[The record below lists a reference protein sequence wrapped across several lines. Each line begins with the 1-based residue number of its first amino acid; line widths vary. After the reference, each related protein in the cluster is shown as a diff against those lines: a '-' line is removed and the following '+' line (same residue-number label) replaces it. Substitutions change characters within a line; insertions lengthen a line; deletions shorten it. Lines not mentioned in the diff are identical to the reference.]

1 MSENDVNWT
10 KPRQSFKIKKG
21 GSYKKSTDRKEIS
34 SSSRGSVTLPLS
46 KPAQPPGHNRRR
58 NPFSQH
64 NEEAQAEKRRKLST
78 NFLSQDSEFSVSSSD
93 SRDSGVGSSHSQS
106 GDLFPNS
113 FITGHNSGSNNTL
126 PQDESLKPLSLL
138 PMDWSLKNRAT
149 FTSPQSWLWGEH
161 LSTVEAAS
169 SVTGGVRCL
178 NIADGAHCLDTS
190 ASTQFHAACLYW
202 QHPSLPGLPLYPRFG
217 QTRVSKE
224 PLRFSPEMNR
234 FIFTEWINS
243 LQAVYQLVKARQ
255 CPFFYV
261 CHSSFTCL
269 FRAAGVGGSQQ
280 MMALLTPTT
289 SGIRAALRREDVE
302 YTMPLKN
309 VKEDSDQTAGQDT
322 VGKLDEEPSDILE
335 TLGIEANS
343 LPGFTQTVTKNMT
356 QTGVQLD
363 GKADSLVYVEGVEC
377 QSLLNYLLNA
387 KLNQDPGGVP
397 PTVLAPVAF
406 PGAVLKS
413 MKVKEHL
420 LTGRGDGTKNHQID
434 VQGPIMPHTLHIL
447 TNLSVN
453 HAPNTHV
460 RLTTLESTASLSA
473 FSLPA
478 DSVAPSAFASANL
491 KDCGLPDSLLKS
503 FCQVRSGPEEVTVI
517 RELNFRKGRF
527 QLIDTGLGEK
537 TS

>member
-1 MSENDVNWT
+1 MSDVSWT
-10 KPRQSFKIKKG
+10 KPKKAFKIKKG
-21 GSYKKSTDRKEIS
+21 GSYKKSAEIS
-34 SSSRGSVTLPLS
+34 RTPVDSVALPIN
-46 KPAQPPGHNRRR
+46 KPAIQPPGHNKRR

-64 NEEAQAEKRRKLST
+64 NEDAQAEKRRKLST

-106 GDLFPNS
+106 GDLFPSS
-113 FITGHNSGSNNTL
+113 FITSGLNTSEDSP
-126 PQDESLKPLSLL
+126 PQDEDFKPLSRL
-138 PMDWSLKNRAT
+138 PLDWSLKNRAT

-161 LSTVEAAS
+161 MSTVEAAS

-178 NIADGAHCLDTS
+178 NIAGGSHCLDTS

-202 QHPSLPGLPLYPRFG
+202 QHPSLPGIPLYPRFG
-217 QTRVSKE
+217 LTRVSKE
-224 PLRFSPEMNR
+224 PLKFSPEMNR
-234 FIFTEWINS
+234 FIYTEWINS

-302 YTMPLKN
+302 FTMPLKH
-309 VKEDSDQTAGQDT
+309 
-322 VGKLDEEPSDILE
+322 VGSGEEPAAGGQAPAGGEEEEEPNDILE

-343 LPGFTQTVTKNMT
+343 LPGFTQTLPKNMT

-363 GKADSLVYVEGVEC
+363 GKADSLVFVEGVEC

-413 MKVKEHL
+413 MKVKEHV
-420 LTGRGDGTKNHQID
+420 LTGRGDGTKHHQID
-434 VQGPIMPHTLHIL
+434 IQGPIMPHTLQIL
-447 TNLSVN
+447 TNLSVS

-460 RLTTLESTASLSA
+460 RLATLESTASLSA
-473 FSLPA
+473 FSQPT

-491 KDCGLPDSLLKS
+491 KDCGLPDSLLQS

-517 RELNFRKGRF
+517 RELNFRAGRF
-527 QLIDTGLGEK
+527 QLKDSELGAK
-537 TS
+537 DL